1 MAPFKLQHSTVLAK
15 ASYSQQ
21 LKHQNAKELKKMKS
35 SMRQLQADLREI
47 SEEQKSIRE
56 GQRQVREKFEAI
68 ESECQK
74 LHQETKLI
82 TQKSA
87 ISRDRLTLMFQILK
101 ARQNN
106 DFPTATALTQALR
119 DHIGMQSQHK

>member
-1 MAPFKLQHSTVLAK
+1 MAPFNLQHSTVVAK
-15 ASYSQQ
+15 ASCSQQ
-21 LKHQNAKELKKMKS
+21 LRHQNAKEMKKIKS
-35 SMRQLQADLREI
+35 SMRKLQAEMREI
-47 SEEQKSIRE
+47 SEDQKSIRE
-56 GQRQVREKFEAI
+56 GQKQIRKKFESI

-74 LHQETKLI
+74 LHEETKLI
-82 TQKSA
+82 TQQSA

-119 DHIGMQSQHK
+119 DHIGMQSQPK

>member
-1 MAPFKLQHSTVLAK
+1 MAPFNLQHSAVLPK
-15 ASYSQQ
+15 ASYSLQ
-21 LKHQNAKELKKMKS
+21 LKHKNARETKKIKS
-35 SMRQLQADLREI
+35 SMRKLQAEMREI
-47 SEEQKSIRE
+47 SEDQKSIRE
-56 GQRQVREKFEAI
+56 GRKQIRKKFESL

-82 TQKSA
+82 TQQSA

-119 DHIGMQSQHK
+119 DHIATQSQYK